1 MRNRSIFMA
10 ISSEGSI
17 AVFNMLLECTSK
29 EYIHF
34 TLTNGFVTLN
44 GRVQR
49 ISQAAK
55 KLFKEKWF
63 VLELNQIKH
72 TKPF

>member
-1 MRNRSIFMA
+1 MYKIA
-10 ISSEGSI
+10 ILGAGYMGSAI
-17 AVFNMLLECTSK
+17 T
-29 EYIHF
+29 F
-34 TLTNGFVTLN
+34 TKDFVILN

-49 ISQAAK
+49 ISQAAE

-63 VLELNQIKH
+63 VLELNQMKH

>member
-1 MRNRSIFMA
+1 MYK
-10 ISSEGSI
+10 I
-17 AVFNMLLECTSK
+17 AVPGAGYMGSAIT
-29 EYIHF
+29 F
-34 TLTNGFVTLN
+34 TKDFVILN

-49 ISQAAK
+49 ISQAAE

-63 VLELNQIKH
+63 VLELNQIKP